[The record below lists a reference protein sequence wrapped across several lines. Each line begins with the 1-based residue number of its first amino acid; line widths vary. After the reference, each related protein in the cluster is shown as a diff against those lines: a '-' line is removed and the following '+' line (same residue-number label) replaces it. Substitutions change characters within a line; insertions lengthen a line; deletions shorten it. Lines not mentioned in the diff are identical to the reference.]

1 MSPLMVGSL
10 SLLHPP
16 RKTHARIQN
25 KQKKKVHDLG
35 ELPALDWTHVSRN
48 LLFCIV
54 VISGLLL
61 TTLSSELEKCIQ
73 LGNLCLR
80 QWLNVISV
88 AVGAYFLIEFLAKV
102 CCVRAFGGALR
113 WVQ

>member
-1 MSPLMVGSL
+1 M
-10 SLLHPP
+10 
-16 RKTHARIQN
+16 
-25 KQKKKVHDLG
+25 HDLG

-61 TTLSSELEKCIQ
+61 TTLSNKLDNCIQ

-102 CCVRAFGGALR
+102 CCVRALWGALHR
-113 WVQ
+113 VQ